1 MSKPIIRTEVE
12 VVAATAAEQRPV
24 AVYAPPRVLSKQSVE
39 QVTLFS
45 CTVVNGQK
53 FCKH

>member
-1 MSKPIIRTEVE
+1 MSKTNLRPEIEIV
-12 VVAATAAEQRPV
+12 VVAAEQKPA
-24 AVYAPPRVLSKQSVE
+24 AVYAPPRVLTKQSVE

-53 FCKH
+53 FCKN